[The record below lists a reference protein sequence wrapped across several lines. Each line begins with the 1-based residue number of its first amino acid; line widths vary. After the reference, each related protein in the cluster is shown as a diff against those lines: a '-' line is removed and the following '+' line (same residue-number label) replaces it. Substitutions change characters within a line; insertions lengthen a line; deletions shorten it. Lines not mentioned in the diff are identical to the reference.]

1 MLTDRTQRAC
11 AFITAATLGLGVTLI
26 IGSRSTAQMAYGTEV
41 TAAGQWHFYQDIA
54 PWTAAIS
61 GNQSD
66 LTQITSDRDT
76 GVSVLSFVVDPAGI
90 VQGIAFATTSSAVG
104 NTSTQNFS
112 LADIQSGHGVVLMQ
126 AQGHDVFFLQGT
138 IDSVQGQGD
147 MTIRYLANGLWGTYK
162 DCPAKVGRTADGVW
176 HIFNSATGKI
186 VNAAKVQTW
195 SMGVTTVHGICT
207 PDAND

>member
-1 MLTDRTQRAC
+1 MLTDRTQRVSAL
-11 AFITAATLGLGVTLI
+11 ITAATLGLGITLI
-26 IGSRSTAQMAYGTEV
+26 AGSRSTAQMASRSDESV
-41 TAAGQWHFYQDIA
+41 FGQWHFYQEIA
-54 PWTAAIS
+54 PWTVAIA

-66 LTQITSDRDT
+66 LTEITSDRDA

-90 VQGIAFATTSSAVG
+90 VQGIAFATTAAASG
-104 NTSTQNFS
+104 TTSTQNFS

-138 IDSVQGQGD
+138 IDSFRGQGD
-147 MTIRYLANGLWGTYK
+147 VTIRYLANGLWGTYK
-162 DCPAKVGRTADGVW
+162 DCPAKVGRTPDGVW
-176 HIFNSATGKI
+176 HIFNSATGRI